1 MSGGLQSWYSLPELM
16 ALANR
21 GAVLEGRIAL
31 GQLQRLRDLLDS
43 SDGDAT
49 VRVSLRHSHDDM
61 LLLHLQYAARLELI
75 CQRCLGPLTH
85 VVDETID
92 FAVAETE
99 ESLTVLPQGMDL
111 IALDGDRLQPAT
123 LIEDELIMSLPLVPK
138 HGDD

>member
-1 MSGGLQSWYSLPELM
+1 
-16 ALANR
+16 
-21 GAVLEGRIAL
+21 
-31 GQLQRLRDLLDS
+31 LLDS

-61 LLLHLQYAARLELI
+61 LLLQLQYAARLELI